1 MDAAP
6 PPPIV
11 IESDTQARPP
21 ASPIEPDEAP
31 RAHAVDLGIATFLR
45 SGIASSGVT
54 GISPF
59 VAAELGRDVFVRLAA
74 SVGQA
79 PANGLHLTWLAG
91 RLDTCSEMAGNYAA
105 GSGLRFDLCGG
116 ADVGATFIP
125 SSAGSGPLQTLPFV
139 DIGPSFDL
147 RAELGESAAILLRAG
162 AGISIAR
169 DSFMDASGESFQ
181 PPLLSLDVEI
191 ALSWTVP
198 ARELRAPHTA
208 SAK

>member
-11 IESDTQARPP
+11 IASDAQVPRPP
-21 ASPIEPDEAP
+21 SPIEPDEVP
-31 RAHAVDLGIATFLR
+31 RAHAVDLGLATFLK
-45 SGIASSGVT
+45 SGIAASGVT

-59 VAAELGRDVFVRLAA
+59 VAAELGRDVLVRLAA

-79 PANGLHLTWLAG
+79 PDSGLHLTWVAG

-116 ADVGATFIP
+116 ADAGATLV
-125 SSAGSGPLQTLPFV
+125 SAADGSPLQTLPFV
-139 DIGPSFDL
+139 DVGPSFDL

-162 AGISIAR
+162 AGINIAR
-169 DSFMDASGESFQ
+169 NSFQDASGTSFQ
-181 PPLLSLDVEI
+181 PPLLTLDVEV
-191 ALSWTVP
+191 ALSWTLP
-198 ARELRAPHTA
+198 GSEPRAPRIAA
-208 SAK
+208 SR